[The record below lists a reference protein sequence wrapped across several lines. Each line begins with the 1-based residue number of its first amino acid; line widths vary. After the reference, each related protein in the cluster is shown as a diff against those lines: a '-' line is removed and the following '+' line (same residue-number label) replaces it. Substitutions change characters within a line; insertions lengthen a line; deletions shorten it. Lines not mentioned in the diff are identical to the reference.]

1 MAPQAPQAPYVYA
14 AAALSGFT
22 ALGAEV
28 VWTRQLSLLFGASV
42 YTFSLILAVFLCGL
56 GIGGL
61 VGSRLARR
69 PTASVVTLGRV
80 QAMLALAIGFGA
92 WAIVN
97 VLPGWQPTALFLP
110 RVRAT
115 PSLAF
120 AFDALRCAFALLP
133 ATILWGASFPLTL
146 AIGRHADFDRHVA
159 RVNAINTT
167 GALAG
172 AIAFTL
178 IGIPLLGSHMAQQ
191 ALVLFAGLS
200 GAMLL
205 AASAIPA
212 RKVWLLGAAA
222 ATVTAV
228 LIVPP
233 VPGRLIAYG
242 RSVNSWQSIARFL
255 YLAEGATASVAVTQ
269 HVGGARQFHIAG
281 KVEASDMD
289 IDMRLERMLGHI
301 PALLHPHP
309 RSVLIVGVGAGV
321 TAGALSIHPEVER
334 IVICEIEP
342 VVPRSA
348 RAYFGEENH
357 HVFDDPRVQLVFDD
371 ARHFLQTTDEKFDV
385 ITSDPIHPWVRGA
398 ATLYSLEYLSL
409 VKDHLTPGGVV
420 TQWIPLY
427 ETDMRSVKSEIGTF
441 AKVFPDTTLWN
452 PDLLEEGYDLVAFGR
467 AEQTPIS
474 QAAIQARLDAAP
486 RVKKSLE
493 EVVLKSAADILGTY
507 AGRGSDLAPWLA
519 DAEINRERHLR
530 LQYLAGLAANTDQ
543 RFGIFQ
549 AILSHR
555 RYPADLFVASAD
567 IEAKLRSWYEE
578 R

>member
-1 MAPQAPQAPYVYA
+1 
-14 AAALSGFT
+14 
-22 ALGAEV
+22 
-28 VWTRQLSLLFGASV
+28 
-42 YTFSLILAVFLCGL
+42 
-56 GIGGL
+56 
-61 VGSRLARR
+61 
-69 PTASVVTLGRV
+69 
-80 QAMLALAIGFGA
+80 
-92 WAIVN
+92 
-97 VLPGWQPTALFLP
+97 
-110 RVRAT
+110 
-115 PSLAF
+115 
-120 AFDALRCAFALLP
+120 
-133 ATILWGASFPLTL
+133 
-146 AIGRHADFDRHVA
+146 
-159 RVNAINTT
+159 
-167 GALAG
+167 
-172 AIAFTL
+172 
-178 IGIPLLGSHMAQQ
+178 
-191 ALVLFAGLS
+191 
-200 GAMLL
+200 MLL
-205 AASAIPA
+205 ATATLPVRTA
-212 RKVWLLGAAA
+212 WLAAAAA
-222 ATVTAV
+222 ATVAAV
-228 LIVPP
+228 LIVPA

-242 RSVNSWQSIARFL
+242 RSVNSWASIARFL

-348 RAYFGEENH
+348 RTYFGEENH

-474 QAAIQARLDAAP
+474 QAAIQARLDTAP
-486 RVKKSLE
+486 RVKKSLD

-567 IEAKLRSWYEE
+567 IEAKLRSWYDE

>member
-1 MAPQAPQAPYVYA
+1 MLPASAD
-14 AAALSGFT
+14 ALS
-22 ALGAEV
+22 
-28 VWTRQLSLLFGASV
+28 
-42 YTFSLILAVFLCGL
+42 
-56 GIGGL
+56 
-61 VGSRLARR
+61 
-69 PTASVVTLGRV
+69 
-80 QAMLALAIGFGA
+80 
-92 WAIVN
+92 
-97 VLPGWQPTALFLP
+97 LP

-146 AIGRHADFDRHVA
+146 AIGRQADFDRHVA
-159 RVNAINTT
+159 RVNAINTA

-205 AASAIPA
+205 ATSAIPA

-222 ATVTAV
+222 VTVIAM
-228 LIVPP
+228 LIVPA
-233 VPGRLIAYG
+233 VPAHLIAYG

-334 IVICEIEP
+334 IASSRIDP
-342 VVPRSA
+342 VVPLSA
-348 RAYFGEENH
+348 RRIFGEANH
-357 HVFDDPRVQLVFDD
+357 HVFDIRASSWWSDMLGIFCK
-371 ARHFLQTTDEKFDV
+371 TTDEKFDV
-385 ITSDPIHPWVRGA
+385 ITSTRSILGSRRGDA
-398 ATLYSLEYLSL
+398 LLLEYLSL
-409 VKDHLTPGGVV
+409 VKDHLTPAVGV

-441 AKVFPDTTLWN
+441 AKVVS
-452 PDLLEEGYDLVAFGR
+452 GYDVVESRSARGR
-467 AEQTPIS
+467 LRPRRVRARRADADQPGGDPGAARHRAARQEIARRGGVEIS
-474 QAAIQARLDAAP
+474 G
-486 RVKKSLE
+486 
-493 EVVLKSAADILGTY
+493 DILGTY
-507 AGRGSDLAPWLA
+507 AAAAAISRRGLA
-519 DAEINRERHLR
+519 DAEINL
-530 LQYLAGLAANTDQ
+530 
-543 RFGIFQ
+543 
-549 AILSHR
+549 
-555 RYPADLFVASAD
+555 
-567 IEAKLRSWYEE
+567 
-578 R
+578 